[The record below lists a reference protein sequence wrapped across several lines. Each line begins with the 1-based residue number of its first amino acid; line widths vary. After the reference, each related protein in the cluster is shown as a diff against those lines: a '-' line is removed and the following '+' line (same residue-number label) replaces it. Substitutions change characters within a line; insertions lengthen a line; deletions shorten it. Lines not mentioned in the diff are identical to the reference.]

1 MIKSVTVTNS
11 RGESLH
17 MKLDEPYESGFWIV
31 NIDGLGPVQANIN
44 TTEIVTFDGS
54 IYNSARGNER
64 NIVMDLIF
72 EGRDIEDIRHLTYRY
87 FPIKGKVTVQVETDH
102 RLCEIDGYVESND
115 PTIFSRKESTSISIL
130 CPSAWFKDVSEEG
143 NRSVNFYGI
152 DPLFEFP
159 FSNESLSEKLIEFGG
174 IRNSFEE
181 TFDYN
186 GEVETGFVMTIHALG
201 EIGDVT
207 IYNVDTNDS
216 MTIYA
221 DKLKAL
227 TGSKLQAGDDIII
240 NTIKGEKSA
249 RLLRDAKYTNIL
261 NCLGRDITWFQL
273 VQGENRFAY
282 STSEGSANLQLS
294 IKVQNLFQ
302 GA

>member
-1 MIKSVTVTNS
+1 
-11 RGESLH
+11 

-72 EGRDIEDIRHLTYRY
+72 EGRDVEDIRHLTYRY

-115 PTIFSRKESTSISIL
+115 PTIFAKKESTSISIL

-159 FSNESLSEKLIEFGG
+159 FSNESLSEKLIEFGE

-186 GEVETGFVMTIHALG
+186 GEVETGFVMAIHALG
-201 EIGDVT
+201 EIGDVI

-249 RLLRDAKYTNIL
+249 RLLRDAKYINIL

-273 VQGENRFAY
+273 AQGENRFAY